1 MILKYLTLTI
11 LVMCC
16 ITPIC
21 VAQEKQQACDF
32 SKYKPIRLSDD
43 VGLLVKSV
51 KPAYPQVAKA
61 ARVQGDVIVEVLINR
76 IKGDVVQAC
85 VVKGHPLLSAAARKA
100 ALEFKFIKATA
111 SSFGKGGL
119 KYRTTILTFN
129 FRPN

>member
-1 MILKYLTLTI
+1 LKYLTLTI
-11 LVMCC
+11 LVVCR

-21 VAQEKQQACDF
+21 VAQNERQACDF
-32 SKYKPIRLSDD
+32 SKYKPMRIYDD
-43 VGLLVKSV
+43 VRLLSKSA

-85 VVKGHPLLSAAARKA
+85 IVKGHPLLGAAAKKA

-129 FRPN
+129 FRLN